1 MRHHCDHAL
10 RLAMTFGAGLL
21 AVLIAGAALGAV
33 SAA

>member
-1 MRHHCDHAL
+1 MRQPYAHVL